1 MDLPP
6 WVAWAQPAHAQAA
19 QQRLA
24 IKEEQQRRAKAA
36 DVEAKLKAAEAEQQR
51 LAAVIADEERRKQA
65 EAEAQARSSS
75 D

>member
-51 LAAVIADEERRKQA
+51 LKEEVQRQA
-65 EAEAQARSSS
+65 EARILVHQS
-75 D
+75 